1 MKVFNRGSE
10 VAAQTL
16 LPVVAPKSD
25 KVQSSAGAP
34 SKDVS
39 SIDPQDPQGF
49 SRLLDDGYAS
59 NATNSGSG
67 GDRGRAAQKS
77 ARSDRADAATRALSK
92 TGDSGKQLGLSD
104 SRSDRSGSVSA
115 SDLRADAQDAAAN
128 AAQGDTSVAVVSSK
142 DSPKDSPKLESKQ
155 QSDSGL
161 VSDSGPLPLDPR
173 LLQTPA
179 ELALEAAAIAAAQL
193 LAAQPAVQT
202 VAVSPE
208 TSGVSDVGVQ
218 GGSQAGSSPS
228 QPSGV
233 LSFADQLA
241 LRTLQASFRPEIATQ
256 PAVPSDIAS
265 FAAQNSSAAVVQN
278 GPKSAAAPSLAPLLQ
293 NALAQQVAADSSQGE
308 AGLAVGAVVSEGN
321 PATSLPVDASMV
333 SLSATSAQADA
344 LATAGRQLVA
354 PTANG
359 VSLSAKGDGT
369 ENQAGIGALNQEAP
383 VVAPTQSA
391 SVSAKVEAEVEAN
404 VLAKVDAKV
413 GGEIFASQ
421 TTVSLEKG
429 VTKDSVGETTASQP
443 TQPLTSVAV
452 TGTSLQKDAS
462 NSSGN
467 GHSNGSDAQNSKDQG
482 SVQVQVIPVKVSQL
496 QNSRLSALTSK
507 PAAASGTLGANEK
520 GVLKDVTALS
530 VPTLEETAP
539 AKNQDAVLNASADKA
554 LLAQVPS
561 PVVDGVRTLSEVN
574 SKPAVLPP
582 VVVKGNE
589 VWKVVSDA
597 LQRARSENP
606 SHLAVEIRMEDGST
620 LGLEVRM
627 SNAGLQASF
636 RSESHALLKSLEA
649 QWTGFVA
656 KESPDAKVTAAVFE
670 SRSGFGNSTETSSNG
685 GERRQQ
691 MEDSAASASLS
702 RGSISGRSGQAP
714 ETAPK
719 QITPSIRT
727 RDGRMAVYA

>member
-10 VAAQTL
+10 VAAQPL
-16 LPVVAPKSD
+16 LPVVAPKAD
-25 KVQSSAGAP
+25 KGQFSSSAAAN
-34 SKDVS
+34 DFS

-49 SRLLDDGYAS
+49 SRLLDDGYTT
-59 NATNSGSG
+59 NATNLGSG
-67 GDRGRAAQKS
+67 AGRAKASQKTN
-77 ARSDRADAATRALSK
+77 ARSDRAEAASRAVSK
-92 TGDSGKQLGLSD
+92 TGDAGKKLGLSD
-104 SRSDRSGSVSA
+104 SRADKTGSLSA
-115 SDLRADAQDAAAN
+115 PDFKAGVQDADAN
-128 AAQGDTSVAVVSSK
+128 AAPSETLVAVV
-142 DSPKDSPKLESKQ
+142 SPKDSPKDAPKVESKP

-161 VSDSGPLPLDPR
+161 VSDSSPLPLDPR
-173 LLQTPA
+173 LIQTPA

-218 GGSQAGSSPS
+218 GGFQAGSSTS

-241 LRTLQASFRPEIATQ
+241 LRTLQASFRPEIATR
-256 PAVPSDIAS
+256 PAVPGGVVSL
-265 FAAQNSSAAVVQN
+265 AAQNSSAAMVPN
-278 GPKSAAAPSLAPLLQ
+278 EPTSAADLSATPLLQ
-293 NALAQQVAADSSQGE
+293 VAPPQQGAAASSEGK
-308 AGLAVGAVVSEGN
+308 AGITVGAVLVQGDA
-321 PATSLPVDASMV
+321 ATSLPVEASLV
-333 SLSATSAQADA
+333 SLSATPAQADA
-344 LATAGRQLVA
+344 LASAGKQLVA

-369 ENQAGIGALNQEAP
+369 ENQAGIGSLNPEAA
-383 VVAPTQSA
+383 VVAPTQSVN
-391 SVSAKVEAEVEAN
+391 VSAKVEYKVES
-404 VLAKVDAKV
+404 KV

-421 TTVSLEKG
+421 ATVSLEKG
-429 VTKDSVGETTASQP
+429 TSKDAVGEPAASQP
-443 TQPLTSVAV
+443 TLPLTSVAV
-452 TGTSLQKDAS
+452 TGTSLKENAS
-462 NSSGN
+462 DSSGK
-467 GHSNGSDAQNSKDQG
+467 GQSNGSGAQNSKDQG
-482 SVQVQVIPVKVSQL
+482 PVQVQVVPIKVAQP
-496 QNSRLSALTSK
+496 QNSRISTATTK

-520 GVLKDVTALS
+520 GVLKDLTVLS
-530 VPTLEETAP
+530 APTLEETAP
-539 AKNQDAVLNASADKA
+539 AKNQDSVLSAAADKTH
-554 LLAQVPS
+554 LAQVPA
-561 PVVDGVRTLSEVN
+561 PFADGARPLAEVN

-589 VWKVVSDA
+589 VWKVVTDA

-627 SNAGLQASF
+627 SSTGLQASF
-636 RSESHALLKSLEA
+636 RSESQTLLKNLEA

-702 RGSISGRSGQAP
+702 RGSLSGKSTQSP
-714 ETAPK
+714 ETATK